1 MPLWVAAIIG
11 GLIQAAGTLVGRVLV
26 SLGFGY
32 TVFSGIDTSI
42 TWARDQVLSHIGQLP
57 ATAIQLAG
65 LMQVGTAL
73 SILTSALAVRML
85 LNGLQGGT
93 LRKLSIKS

>member
-32 TVFSGIDTSI
+32 VAFSGVDTGI
-42 TWARDQVLSHIGQLP
+42 EWARDSLISAVGTLP
-57 ATAIQLAG
+57 ALAVSVAATMK
-65 LMQVGTAL
+65 LGTAV
-73 SILTSALAVRML
+73 SILTSALAARML
-85 LNGLQGGT
+85 LGGLTSGT
-93 LRKLSIKS
+93 IKRMVVKG